1 MKRHMTWTAA
11 SPHLGDYVVGVN
23 EDDSVDD
30 DDSDGIY
37 DDDGDDGNGDG
48 IYDNDNDD
56 DGDGDGDD
64 DDDGDGDEVSI
75 TLVLP
80 TRWIGRGWESR
91 RWSHWKLAALV
102 RGFNWSNLVNWSNW
116 SKLVR
121 GFNWSKL
128 TRGLSSMEYCRMRS
142 HPRSTSQMIPLC
154 IRV

>member
-1 MKRHMTWTAA
+1 MTWTAA
-11 SPHLGDYVVGVN
+11 GPDLGDDVVGVN

-37 DDDGDDGNGDG
+37 DDIG
-48 IYDNDNDD
+48 D

-64 DDDGDGDEVSI
+64 DDYGDEVSI
-75 TLVLP
+75 TLMLP

-128 TRGLSSMEYCRMRS
+128 VRGVPSMEYCRMRS